1 MRKRLILYAIIFI
14 LAVVGIKAADVSIR
28 YDVSILDYLKYS
40 QPLND
45 EERAYLKSEHLNYG
59 IDVNNAPFV
68 FIDPDT
74 GNTAGIVV
82 DYFNQLAV
90 SLETNMQSTAYDSYN
105 LAVRLNTGDVDMA
118 VLNRTSINNSVFDF
132 TQTLYTE
139 KSKILVDGES
149 PYETINDI
157 RDISIAVISG
167 SAAHHAANEYLTE
180 SRNIHLVLTDSL
192 EESFTLLGLGK
203 VDAIIGDEARISY
216 HLNQALRSNRFKFI
230 EGAISEEDVAIAVPR
245 DNRILLSIL
254 NKGILIMKRNDQYSH
269 INSKWFGSFIP
280 EINESTGTDL
290 TGNLASLAVIVFGLF
305 FIWNKSVANKVNVR
319 TRELKE
325 SRQNL
330 RDLIDS
336 LNEGIMVSDSG
347 GKILAVNRVLID
359 LLGLEYTDMVDHH
372 ISEFP
377 GIEPFLKRAN
387 DQEAFFYGGR
397 YYLVYSRKLSDDSN
411 NDILLIDDYTERQK
425 YESLNRQEA
434 KMIAVGE
441 LTAGLAHEIR
451 NPLGL
456 IKNYLFLLK
465 KKISGENETH
475 AVNVMDD
482 SVNRI
487 NRLIENMLG
496 FSRLSM
502 DEASYIDIR
511 DSVTSAMELEKG
523 ALEKREIELYLDFDY
538 PENKKIKINED
549 VLKLCLVNLTKNS
562 LDAFEETERT
572 GKKICIR
579 LWKKPGRLLM
589 DFEDNAGG
597 IPRDKLD
604 KIFDPFFTTKDN
616 GTGLG
621 LYILQSEL
629 RKIGGSLTVD
639 STEGLGTAFHLE
651 LPAEEDISY
660 EG

>member
-1 MRKRLILYAIIFI
+1 MRKRLIIYAIIFI
-14 LAVVGIKAADVSIR
+14 LAVVGIKAADVTIR
-28 YDVSILDYLKYS
+28 YDVNILDYLKYS
-40 QPLND
+40 RQLNQ
-45 EERAYLKSEHLNYG
+45 EERAYLKSEALNYG
-59 IDVNNAPFV
+59 IDMNNAPFA
-68 FIDPDT
+68 FIDPET
-74 GNTAGIVV
+74 GNSAGIVV

-90 SLETNMQSTAYDSYN
+90 SLETDMQSTAYDSYN

-118 VLNRTSINNSVFDF
+118 VLNRTPINNSVFDF

-149 PYETINDI
+149 PYETIDDI

-192 EESFTLLGLGK
+192 EESFSLLGLGR

-216 HLNQALRSNRFKFI
+216 HLNQALRSNRFKFV
-230 EGAISEEDVAIAVPR
+230 EGSISEEDVAIAVPR
-245 DNRILLSIL
+245 DNKILLSIL

-280 EINESTGTDL
+280 EINESTGTGL
-290 TGNLASLAVIVFGLF
+290 AGNLGSLAVIVFGLF

-336 LNEGIMVSDSG
+336 LNVGIMVTDSEG
-347 GKILAVNRVLID
+347 RIQAVNRVLID
-359 LLGLEYTDMVDHH
+359 LLGLEYTDMVDHDR
-372 ISEFP
+372 SEFK
-377 GIEPFLKRAN
+377 GLEPFIRRAN
-387 DQEAFFYGGR
+387 EPEAFFHNGR

-411 NDILLIDDYTERQK
+411 NDLLLIDDYTDRHR

-456 IKNYLFLLK
+456 IKSYLFLLK
-465 KKISGENETH
+465 KKISGESEDH
-475 AVNVMDD
+475 AVQVMDD

-496 FSRLSM
+496 FSKLSM
-502 DEASYIDIR
+502 EEAEYTDVKE
-511 DSVTSAMELEKG
+511 SVTSAMGLEKD
-523 ALEKREIELYLDFDY
+523 ALDKRDISLQMEFDL
-538 PENKKIKINED
+538 PEENIRINED

-562 LDAFEETERT
+562 MDAFEETEREN
-572 GKKICIR
+572 KRIAVR
-579 LWKKPGRLLM
+579 LKTAGGMLTM
-589 DFEDNAGG
+589 DFTDNACG
-597 IPRDKLD
+597 IPREKLD
-604 KIFDPFFTTKDN
+604 QIFDPFFTTKDN

-639 STEGLGTAFHLE
+639 STQGQGTVFHME
-651 LPAEEDISY
+651 LPLEEEISH